1 MATSE
6 HIKCEVEGGLAV
18 LTLNRPRAL
27 NALTLDMMR
36 SMTETLRRWE
46 ADVAV
51 RLIVVV
57 GEGERAFCAGG
68 DVKSIAA
75 ARGQQSAQREFIQL
89 EYRLD
94 LLISRLTT
102 PYLAV
107 WDGLVMGGG
116 VGISRMGQLRLAT
129 ERTVFAMPE
138 CAIGLIPDV
147 GAAHFLPL
155 LPGQLGLCLGLTG
168 HRVGGWECC
177 RLGLATHYVR
187 QDMARLGSHWSLVRH
202 HCALIG
208 PWDYITVLSLVLGT
222 TSLRSH
228 WTRPS

>member
-1 MATSE
+1 MAASE

-46 ADVAV
+46 ADEAV

-75 ARGQQSAQREFIQL
+75 ARGQHSAQREFIKV

-94 LLISRLTT
+94 LLISR
-102 PYLAV
+102 
-107 WDGLVMGGG
+107 GGY
-116 VGISRMGQLRLAT
+116 GQ
-129 ERTVFAMPE
+129 
-138 CAIGLIPDV
+138 
-147 GAAHFLPL
+147 
-155 LPGQLGLCLGLTG
+155 
-168 HRVGGWECC
+168 
-177 RLGLATHYVR
+177 
-187 QDMARLGSHWSLVRH
+187 AR
-202 HCALIG
+202 
-208 PWDYITVLSLVLGT
+208 LSLVLL
-222 TSLRSH
+222 TSSIENENISSL
-228 WTRPS
+228 

>member
-1 MATSE
+1 MAASE

-46 ADVAV
+46 ADEAV

-75 ARGQQSAQREFIQL
+75 ARGQQAAQREFIEV

-94 LLISRLTT
+94 LLISRWG
-102 PYLAV
+102 Y
-107 WDGLVMGGG
+107 
-116 VGISRMGQLRLAT
+116 GQ
-129 ERTVFAMPE
+129 
-138 CAIGLIPDV
+138 
-147 GAAHFLPL
+147 
-155 LPGQLGLCLGLTG
+155 
-168 HRVGGWECC
+168 
-177 RLGLATHYVR
+177 
-187 QDMARLGSHWSLVRH
+187 AR
-202 HCALIG
+202 
-208 PWDYITVLSLVLGT
+208 LSLVLL
-222 TSLRSH
+222 TSTL
-228 WTRPS
+228 

>member
-1 MATSE
+1 MAASE

-46 ADVAV
+46 ADEAV

-75 ARGQQSAQREFIQL
+75 ARGQQAAQREFIQV

-94 LLISRLTT
+94 LLISR
-102 PYLAV
+102 
-107 WDGLVMGGG
+107 GGY
-116 VGISRMGQLRLAT
+116 GQ
-129 ERTVFAMPE
+129 
-138 CAIGLIPDV
+138 
-147 GAAHFLPL
+147 
-155 LPGQLGLCLGLTG
+155 
-168 HRVGGWECC
+168 
-177 RLGLATHYVR
+177 
-187 QDMARLGSHWSLVRH
+187 AR
-202 HCALIG
+202 
-208 PWDYITVLSLVLGT
+208 LSLVLL
-222 TSLRSH
+222 TSSIENENISSL
-228 WTRPS
+228 